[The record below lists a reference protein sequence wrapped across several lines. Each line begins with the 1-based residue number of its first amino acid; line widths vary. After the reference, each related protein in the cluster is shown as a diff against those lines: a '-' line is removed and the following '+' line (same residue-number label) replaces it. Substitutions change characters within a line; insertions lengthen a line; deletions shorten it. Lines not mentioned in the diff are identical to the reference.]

1 MTKLVIG
8 FLMMI
13 LGVGCIFYD
22 SMSREIFDM
31 DIGLW
36 TFFGISIGFFC
47 YGMIDFRV
55 FWCRPNS
62 VSKKG
67 FRPVR
72 TVSPDR
78 RSNKP

>member
-36 TFFGISIGFFC
+36 TFFGISIGFFV
-47 YGMIDFRV
+47 YMLWD
-55 FWCRPNS
+55 
-62 VSKKG
+62 
-67 FRPVR
+67 
-72 TVSPDR
+72 DR
-78 RSNKP
+78 F